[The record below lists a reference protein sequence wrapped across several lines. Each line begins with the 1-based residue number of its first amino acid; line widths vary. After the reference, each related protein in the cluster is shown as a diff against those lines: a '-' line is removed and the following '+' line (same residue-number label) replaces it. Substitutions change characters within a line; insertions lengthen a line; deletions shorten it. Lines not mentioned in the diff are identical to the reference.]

1 MQSIAALTKMITALD
16 EESYNSVANYVVYLT
31 ESKEKSSDFK
41 TRQAAFDSLM
51 KFKGKLDRNI
61 DSKNELFGAL
71 DEKYPRTY

>member
-41 TRQAAFDSLM
+41 ARQAAFDSLM